1 MIIRIIIFAL
11 TVLLGLCPAAS
22 AQNIDLSD
30 VGTVYLENTGSI
42 RAQQAFLHGF
52 AQLHNF
58 EYGFAAADFQQAQQ
72 IDPNFALAYWGE
84 AMTHNHAMWMRQD
97 KESALIALNKYASS
111 PAARQDKAPSELERD
126 LFAAIDILYGDGI
139 KYEQDDLYR
148 DNMASLYA
156 KYPDNVEIAT
166 FYALSIMGS
175 SHDGRDYGD
184 YMQAAAMMQNLRSA
198 YPRHP
203 GVAHYLI
210 HATDDPTHAPL
221 GLDAANAYSGIA
233 PNAGHAQHMTTHI
246 FLAFGDWDGVVRA
259 NIRATGLTDTDRAAN
274 GLGPLGCGH
283 YHNWLM
289 YGFLQQGR
297 REEAHDIMTLCYQ
310 NVPENESYID
320 FFSTQRALYLRDTSE
335 WQGDVAVM
343 EIDHRGHAQAL
354 LVDRVTDGVV
364 ALHNEDI
371 PAARADL
378 ILAREALEELQQVWD
393 NNEVPLDHSSRV
405 LPLVS
410 LKQLEAQIALAT
422 GATELGLEL
431 LREAVSIESVLPY
444 GYGPPEP
451 EKPSLELLGET
462 LLELER
468 FAEAREILKTNL
480 TRTPNKVVSVR
491 ALAAT
496 ETALASTN

>member
-1 MIIRIIIFAL
+1 MKIRL
-11 TVLLGLCPAAS
+11 TVFSLTVFLGLCPAAS

-42 RAQQAFLHGF
+42 EAQQAFLHGL

-58 EYGFAAADFQQAQQ
+58 EYGFAAADFQQAQK

-84 AMTHNHAMWMRQD
+84 AMTHNLGMWKRQD
-97 KESALIALNKYASS
+97 KDSALTALNKYASS
-111 PAARQDKAPSELERD
+111 PAARQDKAPSELARD
-126 LFAAIDILYGDGI
+126 LLAAVDILYGDGS
-139 KYEQDDLYR
+139 KNERDDLYR
-148 DNMASLYA
+148 EKMADLYT

-175 SHDGRDYGD
+175 AHDGRNYGD
-184 YMQAAAMMQNLRSA
+184 YMQVAAMMQNLRSA

-221 GLDAANAYSGIA
+221 GLEAAKAYGGIA
-233 PNAGHAQHMTTHI
+233 PIAGHAQHMTTHI
-246 FLAFGDWDGVVRA
+246 FLAFGDWDGVIAA
-259 NIRATGLTDTDRAAN
+259 NILAVSLTDVDRAEN

-297 REEAHDIMTLCYQ
+297 RDEAHDIMTLCYE
-310 NVPENESYID
+310 NVSEQESYID
-320 FFSTQRALYLRDTSE
+320 FFATQRALYLRDTSE
-335 WQGDVAVM
+335 WQGDVAKM

-354 LVDRVTDGVV
+354 LVDRVTDGVA
-364 ALHNEDI
+364 ALHNENI
-371 PAARADL
+371 PAARAAL
-378 ILAREALEELQQVWD
+378 VSAKEALETLQIAWD
-393 NNEVPLDHSSRV
+393 NNGVSQEHSSRA

-431 LREAVSIESVLPY
+431 LHEAVSIEMGLPY

-462 LLELER
+462 LLAMER
-468 FAEAREILKTNL
+468 FSEASEILETNL
-480 TRTPNKVVSVR
+480 TRTPNKAVSVS

-496 ETALASTN
+496 ETALANAN